1 MDANLSRKSIYH
13 KETEKQTR
21 PLSRNELVA
30 MGVSPARIEVKPEAV
45 PYNWDDF
52 MRKPGIPI
60 KLAWKLEKLVLK
72 WGSNPEEWRVA
83 TEPVSIN
90 AWLAIEIWN
99 SKEKRWI
106 SIEQVVRS

>member
-1 MDANLSRKSIYH
+1 MA
-13 KETEKQTR
+13 
-21 PLSRNELVA
+21 A
-30 MGVSPARIEVKPEAV
+30 
-45 PYNWDDF
+45 
-52 MRKPGIPI
+52 
-60 KLAWKLEKLVLK
+60 EKLVLK